1 MFLENAL
8 TEIQNFS
15 ITHGYNLFIV
25 NRGWNHKRF
34 ILHGGAGMIIAHP
47 ETTIRKKRYSEK
59 KGIFHKGYYIS
70 GPVIQGARGK
80 RFYFYRKLYFTIEG
94 KLTCSYT
101 LIPIK
106 DGNAIVPNV
115 AIHGLFWLGYTF

>member
-1 MFLENAL
+1 LFLENAL

-59 KGIFHKGYYIS
+59 KGFFIK
-70 GPVIQGARGK
+70 VITFQVRLS
-80 RFYFYRKLYFTIEG
+80 REQEG
-94 KLTCSYT
+94 KDS
-101 LIPIK
+101 IFI
-106 DGNAIVPNV
+106 GNCILQSKGN
-115 AIHGLFWLGYTF
+115 